1 MANTLTRPYS
11 DYFPFGVS
19 VRVPNMQYAADVTL
33 NGPYC
38 CNFGAPLA
46 LSANGILAAFQ
57 NVNGSAGSVSG
68 SFTAGA
74 GTATALGYNGLVPF
88 DSTTIRNGWGRNLT
102 CTASTTCTRTVTV
115 TGYDYL
121 NSKVVETMTLN
132 GTATIQGL
140 KAFQWVESVA
150 ISSDTDTATVSIG
163 WGNKFG
169 LPYKGIAMDVE
180 IKNNALAANAGTFV
194 AGLATA
200 TAETATNADVRGTYL
215 PVTVIPDGTNTFEV
229 WYFPYRN
236 DLHGQARFA
245 G

>member
-1 MANTLTRPYS
+1 MSNTLARPYA
-11 DYFPFGVS
+11 DYFPFAVS
-19 VRVPNMQYAADVTL
+19 QRVPAMQYAADVTL
-33 NGPYC
+33 NGPFC
-38 CNFGAPLA
+38 CNFGAPSA

-57 NVNGSAGSVSG
+57 NVNGSAGQVT
-68 SFTAGA
+68 SFTSGA
-74 GTATALGYNGLVPF
+74 GSATAIGYNGLVPF
-88 DSTTIRNGWGRNLT
+88 DSTTVRNGWGRNLT

-121 NSKVVETMTLN
+121 GSKLVETMTLS
-132 GTATIQGL
+132 GTSTVQGL
-140 KAFQWVESVA
+140 KAFQYVTQVD

-163 WGNKFG
+163 WGNKLG
-169 LPYKGIAMDVE
+169 LPYKGVAMDVE
-180 IKNNALAANAGTFV
+180 IKDNALAANAGTFV

-215 PVTVIPDGTNTFEV
+215 PATVIPNGSVVFEM

-236 DLHGQARFA
+236 DLHGQARYA